1 VRPKPHSGAVADRR
15 SRGIADDE
23 RSRNA
28 ATEQPA
34 LPSVDAAIHPHSR
47 GRRIRTY
54 GGISDVTLS
63 RSNPH
68 AKPRWFALLVLVCI
82 GLAFAAS
89 AVSALTTANPPSFS
103 FVSDESGANDL
114 PGQKDLT
121 AHAIANSST
130 AGAFWVAWKW
140 DDTSWS
146 GNNTGDACALFDTD
160 GDGKVNSAI
169 CVTVGG
175 KPLASQQANSPR
187 VYTCGDTKVDRCTTP
202 ITLVSPIQSACSV
215 NPAATPTYPNNP
227 SGNDTQATCHVWL
240 ADLGVTT
247 AAALINTCSYPSQQ
261 PNSDPS
267 DCVLIP
273 RDAFLVIVKVA
284 TPDEGLFPFHIDANA
299 TAAFTASGSDTSTQI
314 AISSTQAHTLKE
326 AIPANWAI
334 TGTPSCT
341 GTSGPGSSN
350 GTFNGTDTITGIDAS
365 SDNVVTCTFNDQ
377 LQSGSILVTKD
388 DGTNL
393 LGGAGF
399 TIDPGTPEDETDDIV
414 MTEGATGVFCTDGL
428 SFGDYTVTEST
439 VPGGYNGADP
449 VDVTVDSSSDC
460 GDRVDEN
467 GAPVGDPDAE
477 FTNSPAPGSVTV
489 QKNDDDGNGL
499 EGVGFTLYVDI
510 GTVGTYEPAVDVTVA
525 AAEVDSDATG
535 LVTFSS
541 VPPGYYCAV
550 ETSPLDGY
558 AAADPNWACGQLAI
572 EANASLDLGTFVNE
586 QEHTIIVLV
595 CHDAT
600 DTLAPSDVTI
610 GTETLESLGAG
621 TLTADEQKALCDLGG
636 ATFGGLVHGETD
648 VTVDV
653 GSGAHN

>member
-1 VRPKPHSGAVADRR
+1 M
-15 SRGIADDE
+15 
-23 RSRNA
+23 
-28 ATEQPA
+28 
-34 LPSVDAAIHPHSR
+34 
-47 GRRIRTY
+47 
-54 GGISDVTLS
+54 TLS

-103 FVSDESGANDL
+103 FVSDESGPNDL

-121 AHAIANSST
+121 AHAQANSST

-187 VYTCGDTKVDRCTTP
+187 VYTCGDAKVDRCTTP
-202 ITLVSPIQSACSV
+202 IVQVTPIQSACSV
-215 NPAATPTYPNNP
+215 NPAAAPTYPNNP

-240 ADLGVTT
+240 GDLGVSSP
-247 AAALINTCSYPSQQ
+247 AALINTCSYPSQQ

-273 RDAFLVIVKVA
+273 RDAFLVIVKDA
-284 TPDEGLFPFHIDANA
+284 DPDAGTFPFHLDGNA
-299 TAAFTASGSDTSTQI
+299 TAAFTASGDDTSSQI
-314 AISSTQAHTLKE
+314 AISSTQAHSLRE
-326 AIPANWAI
+326 AVPANWAI
-334 TGTPSCT
+334 SGTPSCT
-341 GTSGPGSSN
+341 GTSGPGSNN

-365 SDNVVTCTFNDQ
+365 SDNVVTCTFNDVQ
-377 LQSGSILVTKD
+377 LSGSILVTKT
-388 DGTNL
+388 DGTNPL
-393 LGGAGF
+393 AGAGF
-399 TIDPGTPEDETDDIV
+399 TIDPGTPEDATDDTL
-414 MTEGATGVFCTDGL
+414 MNEGATGVFCIDGL
-428 SFGDYTVTEST
+428 SFGEYTVTEST
-439 VPGGYNGADP
+439 VPPGYNGADP
-449 VDVTVDSSSDC
+449 VDVTVDSSSNC
-460 GDRVDEN
+460 ADRVDEN
-467 GAPVGDPDAE
+467 GAPVGDPDAV
-477 FTNSPAPGSVTV
+477 FSNSPAPGTVTL

-499 EGVGFTLYVDI
+499 AGVGFTLFVDE
-510 GTVGTYEPAVDVTVA
+510 GTIGTYEPAVDLTPA
-525 AAEVDSDATG
+525 AAEVLSDNTG
-535 LVTFSS
+535 LVSFPSI
-541 VPPGYYCAV
+541 PPGFYCAV

-558 AAADPNWACGQLAI
+558 AAADPNNACGELAI
-572 EANASLDLGTFVNE
+572 GANASLDLGTFVNE

-610 GTETLESLGAG
+610 GTDTKTSLAAG
-621 TLTADEQKALCDLGG
+621 ILSEEAQAALCDLGG
-636 ATFGGLVHGETD
+636 ATFGGLLHGDTD

-653 GSGAHN
+653 GSGAH

>member
-1 VRPKPHSGAVADRR
+1 
-15 SRGIADDE
+15 
-23 RSRNA
+23 
-28 ATEQPA
+28 
-34 LPSVDAAIHPHSR
+34 
-47 GRRIRTY
+47 
-54 GGISDVTLS
+54 VTLS

-89 AVSALTTANPPSFS
+89 AVSALTTADPPSFS
-103 FVSDESGANDL
+103 FVSDESGPNDL

-121 AHAIANSST
+121 AHAQANSST

-175 KPLASQQANSPR
+175 KPLASQQADSPR
-187 VYTCGDTKVDRCTTP
+187 VYTCGDAKVDRCTTP
-202 ITLVSPIQSACSV
+202 ITQVTSIQSACSV

-240 ADLGVTT
+240 ADLGVSTP
-247 AAALINTCSYPSQQ
+247 AALVNTCSYPSQQ

-284 TPDEGLFPFHIDANA
+284 TPDSGSFPFHIDANA
-299 TAAFTASGSDTSTQI
+299 TAAFTASGSDTSSQI
-314 AISSTQAHTLKE
+314 AISSTQAHTLRE
-326 AIPANWAI
+326 AVPTNWAI

-377 LQSGSILVTKD
+377 QLSGSILVTKT
-388 DGTNL
+388 DGTDL

-399 TIDPGTPEDETDDIV
+399 TITPGDIG
-414 MTEGATGVFCTDGL
+414 MTETATGVFCADGL
-428 SFGDYTVTEST
+428 DFGDYTVTEST
-439 VPGGYNGADP
+439 VPPGYNGADP
-449 VDVTVDSSSDC
+449 VDVTVDSSSGCD
-460 GDRVDEN
+460 DRVDEN
-467 GAPVGDPDAE
+467 GAPVGDPDVE
-477 FTNSPAPGSVTV
+477 FTNSPAPGTVTV
-489 QKNDDDGNGL
+489 EKQDDDENVL
-499 EGVGFTLYVDI
+499 AGVGFTLYVDEGSDGI
-510 GTVGTYEPAVDVTVA
+510 FDETIDLTIA
-525 AAEVDSDATG
+525 AAEVDTDATG
-535 LVTFSS
+535 IATFSNI
-541 VPPGYYCAV
+541 PPGFYCAV

-558 AAADPNWACGQLAI
+558 AAADPNYACGELAI
-572 EANASLDLGTFVNE
+572 AADATLDLGPLVNE

-610 GTETLESLGAG
+610 GADTKTSLGAG
-621 TLTADEQKALCDLGG
+621 TLTAAEQKALCDLAG
-636 ATFGGLVHGETD
+636 ATFGGLGHGDTD

-653 GSGAHN
+653 GSGAH